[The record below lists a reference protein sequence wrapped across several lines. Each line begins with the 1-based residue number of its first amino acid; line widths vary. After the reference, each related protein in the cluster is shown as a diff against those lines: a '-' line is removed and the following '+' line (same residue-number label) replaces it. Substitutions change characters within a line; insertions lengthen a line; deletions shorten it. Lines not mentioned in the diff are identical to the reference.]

1 MIIKKLELSNFQV
14 IKEFNA
20 DFEGNVYFITGDNEL
35 GKSTLLKAIGALLTG
50 NRDAVLRNGEE
61 KGFAK
66 MVVGDDGEEYDVEL
80 RFTKANPRGTLS
92 IKQKTTGMRSDN
104 VSMLQKVFG
113 YTDFDA
119 VEFSR
124 WSETAE
130 GRRKQ
135 VEYVRALL
143 PENVQK
149 RIAEIDAEVTTVKDK
164 RKEANA
170 EVKTYTTIC
179 AAAEKQLKP
188 GDAKT
193 YAEKID
199 IADLMEEQNE
209 NARLIEKAKTVRT
222 ALQTRTEQLDAIP
235 ERVKQ
240 ANTDHDQA
248 AKRIADDLEFE
259 EKEVARIIAEA
270 QQRLADAKKEAET
283 SKKLID
289 KELKDTLKQIETD
302 KADYETRKNNAAEW
316 LKKYEENNPE
326 KLDTAER
333 LKQAEEHNKINALVV
348 DYVAKKKQKDAA
360 EKVAQTH
367 EKKLSDL
374 LKERETLI
382 AKSELPITGLTF
394 TDDGLELNGVPFVA
408 GKVSDSQIMEVAAK
422 LIIASNPT
430 VKVFRIARGES
441 LGAKRLQ
448 SLIELARKEGYQ
460 GFIEEVKR
468 GQDDLIIEEYSE
480 NE

>member
-1 MIIKKLELSNFQV
+1 M
-14 IKEFNA
+14 
-20 DFEGNVYFITGDNEL
+20 
-35 GKSTLLKAIGALLTG
+35 
-50 NRDAVLRNGEE
+50 
-61 KGFAK
+61 
-66 MVVGDDGEEYDVEL
+66 
-80 RFTKANPRGTLS
+80 
-92 IKQKTTGMRSDN
+92 
-104 VSMLQKVFG
+104 
-113 YTDFDA
+113 
-119 VEFSR
+119 EFSR

-135 VEYVRALL
+135 VQYVRALL

-149 RIAEIDAEVTTVKDK
+149 RIAEIDAEVMTVKEK
-164 RKEANA
+164 RKDANA

-188 GDAKT
+188 GDVKT

-222 ALQTRTEQLDAIP
+222 ALQTRTEQLEAIP
-235 ERVKQ
+235 GRIKAAEETK
-240 ANTDHDQA
+240 NTEIDA
-248 AKRIADDLEFE
+248 AIKYE
-259 EKEVARIIAEA
+259 AEA
-270 QQRLADAKKEAET
+270 QAEYDRIVAEAKKALEAAKKKSKADAKAAADKYDET
-283 SKKLID
+283 LA
-289 KELKDTLKQIETD
+289 QIQTD
-302 KADYETRKNNAAEW
+302 KADYETRKNNAAAW
-316 LKKYEENNPE
+316 LAKYEEN
-326 KLDTAER
+326 
-333 LKQAEEHNKINALVV
+333 NKINALVV
-348 DYVAKKKQKDAA
+348 DYLTKKKQKDAA

-382 AKSELPITGLTF
+382 AKSELPIAGLTF

-480 NE
+480 TE

>member
-50 NRDAVLRNGEE
+50 NRDAVLRNGED

-240 ANTDHDQA
+240 ANADHDQA

-382 AKSELPITGLTF
+382 AKSELPIAGLTF